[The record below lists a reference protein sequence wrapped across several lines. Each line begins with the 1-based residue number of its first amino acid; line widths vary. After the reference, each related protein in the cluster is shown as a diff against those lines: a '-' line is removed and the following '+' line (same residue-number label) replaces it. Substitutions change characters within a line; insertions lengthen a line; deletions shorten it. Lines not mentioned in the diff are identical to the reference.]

1 MVHEEEADGI
11 VVLRGKAGT
20 LVPAEAR
27 SVARLS
33 AFMRRNWRFR
43 LLTVEKAIRR

>member
-1 MVHEEEADGI
+1 VHEEEADGI
-11 VVLRGKAGT
+11 VVLREKAGT

-27 SVARLS
+27 SVARRLS
-33 AFMRRNWRFR
+33 AFMRRSWRFR